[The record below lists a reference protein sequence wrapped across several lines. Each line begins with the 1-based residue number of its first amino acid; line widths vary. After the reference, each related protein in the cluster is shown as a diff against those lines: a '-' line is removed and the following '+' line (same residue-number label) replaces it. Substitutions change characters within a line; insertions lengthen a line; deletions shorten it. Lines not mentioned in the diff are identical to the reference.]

1 MAFFSRAF
9 KNRDCDVPDCVYR
22 LTFEVN
28 GQELDA
34 GIACVV
40 EIDITD
46 RKEYYLLTCKKVTSK
61 NQKRC
66 FSARQ
71 WRKPI
76 LSPRRNLDING
87 ENCFFKQNFSFLTPV
102 NRDHWKPDKSLKAT
116 SRIAGNLPDVIKS
129 LIIEYPNIHRK
140 IKWVKDSET
149 GKYKTKK
156 KKVLGDQTSL
166 GSPVLWKD
174 PETQRFCVIGVVDKE
189 EETFLPRL
197 FEKDDLKNL
206 GKFVI
211 IFICFD
217 QLKY

>member
-22 LTFEVN
+22 LTFEIN

-40 EIDITD
+40 EIDG
-46 RKEYYLLTCKKVTSK
+46 KEYYLLTCNKVASK

-76 LSPRRNLDING
+76 LHHRRNLNIDG
-87 ENCFFKQNFSFLTPV
+87 ENFFFKQNFSFLTPS
-102 NRDHWKPDKSLKAT
+102 NHWKPDKSLKAI
-116 SRIAGNLPDVIKS
+116 SRNAGNPPDVIKS

-149 GKYKTKK
+149 GRYKPKK
-156 KKVLGDQTSL
+156 KVVLGDQTSL

-174 PETQRFCVIGVVDKE
+174 PKTQRFYVIGVVDKE
-189 EETFLPRL
+189 KETFLPRL
-197 FEKDDLKNL
+197 FGMDDLRNL